1 MVLLKT
7 MGGLVMAAGL
17 ASAAV
22 HVIKVGEVG
31 IASEVRLEQSL
42 TF

>member
-17 ASAAV
+17 ASAAI

-31 IASEVRLEQSL
+31 IAGEVRLE
-42 TF
+42 

>member
-1 MVLLKT
+1 M
-7 MGGLVMAAGL
+7 MAAGL

-31 IASEVRLEQSL
+31 IISDVRLEQSL